1 MQFKVPQFI
10 DIEDKVFGPLT
21 FKQFAYLA
29 GGAGFGYLAFKLL
42 PIYISIFLGPALVGF
57 ALALAFMKYN
67 DKPFVNVVESFIRY
81 YSRSRLYL
89 WHKQEPAVG
98 NNKKAA
104 DAKKLDSPI
113 LTLSNEDKERIRRI
127 SSTNRATM
135 NGSNLSN
142 LSWSLDVIGN
152 QK

>member
-29 GGAGFGYLAFKLL
+29 GGAGLAYLSFRFL
-42 PIYISIFLGPALVGF
+42 PTFIAIFVGPLFAAF

-67 DKPFVNVVESFIRY
+67 EKPFVDVVESFVRY

-89 WHKQEPAVG
+89 WHKQPTG
-98 NNKKAA
+98 NVTTARPKVESMQSMIA
-104 DAKKLDSPI
+104 
-113 LTLSNEDKERIRRI
+113 
-127 SSTNRATM
+127 STGQGRDTM
-135 NGSNLSN
+135 NESKLKT
-142 LSWSLDVIGN
+142 LSWSVDVIDPK
-152 QK
+152 Q

>member
-29 GGAGFGYLAFKLL
+29 GGAGFGYLAFHYL
-42 PIYISIFLGPALVGF
+42 PTIIAIFVGPAAAAF

-67 DKPFVNVVESFIRY
+67 DKPFIHVVESFIKY

-89 WHKQEPAVG
+89 WHKQTPTMAIPQKPTNGVQSARGTMTES
-98 NNKKAA
+98 
-104 DAKKLDSPI
+104 KLR
-113 LTLSNEDKERIRRI
+113 T
-127 SSTNRATM
+127 
-135 NGSNLSN
+135 
-142 LSWSLDVIGN
+142 LSWSLDVIDP
-152 QK
+152 KK

>member
-29 GGAGFGYLAFKLL
+29 GGAGLGYLSFRFL
-42 PIYISIFLGPALVGF
+42 PTFAAIIVGPAIVIF

-67 DKPFVNVVESFIRY
+67 QKQFINVVESFIRY

-89 WHKQEPAVG
+89 WNKQP
-98 NNKKAA
+98 NNNVTTAR
-104 DAKKLDSPI
+104 PR
-113 LTLSNEDKERIRRI
+113 EERGTVPLIAHSGQGRD
-127 SSTNRATM
+127 TM
-135 NGSNLSN
+135 NESKLKT
-142 LSWSLDVIGN
+142 LSWSVDVIDP
-152 QK
+152 KK